1 MDLSSYPV
9 SLYWLWVP
17 GHARLTL
24 GDKHI
29 LLAGSTGLRGEDKCC
44 NSAYNSIMYQITI
57 SYN

>member
-29 LLAGSTGLRGEDKCC
+29 FLAGSIRSREEDKCF
-44 NSAYNSIMYQITI
+44 NSAYESVMCQITV
-57 SYN
+57 SHS